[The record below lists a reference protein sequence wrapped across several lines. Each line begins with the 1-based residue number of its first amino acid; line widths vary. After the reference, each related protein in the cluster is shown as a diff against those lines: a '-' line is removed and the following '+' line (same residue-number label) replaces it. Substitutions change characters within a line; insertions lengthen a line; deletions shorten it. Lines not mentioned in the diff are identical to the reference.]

1 MKIGGV
7 EIKGPAEEVLVLP
20 RLEGEN
26 IVIRARAVLDMDEF
40 EAQQPAPAPPG
51 IRTKDGWKQNPEDKT
66 YKQQMDQHGEARFAY
81 MVLKS
86 LEPSEIEWE
95 QVDIDDPSTW
105 LKWQDELKGAGISS
119 TEINRIIVCVMQA
132 NALDEAKLKEARE
145 VFLRGPVQE
154 LSESYGHAIELES
167 TLSGELVSG
176 SESDPQE

>member
-7 EIKGPAEEVLVLP
+7 EVEGPAEEVLVLP

-40 EAQQPAPAPPG
+40 EALCPTPVPPG
-51 IRTKDGWKQNPEDKT
+51 IRTKEGFKPNEKDET
-66 YKQQMDQHGEARFAY
+66 YRQRVAQHGELRFAY

-95 QVDIDDPSTW
+95 KVNIDTPATWVD
-105 LKWQDELKGAGISS
+105 WQDELKEAGVSS
-119 TEINRIIVCVMQA
+119 TEVNRIIVCVMQA

-145 VFLRGPVQE
+145 VFLHGPVQE
-154 LSESYGHAIELES
+154 LDEYYGPDIAPENTPSGEAASDSESS
-167 TLSGELVSG
+167 
-176 SESDPQE
+176 PQE

>member
-26 IVIRARAVLDMDEF
+26 IVIRTRAVSDMDEF
-40 EAQQPAPAPPG
+40 EALCPLPTPPG
-51 IRTKDGWKQNPEDKT
+51 IRTKDGWKPNANDET
-66 YKQQMDQHGEARFAY
+66 YKQRIELHGELRFAY

-86 LEPSEIEWE
+86 LEPSDVEWE
-95 QVDIDDPSTW
+95 RINISDPSTW
-105 LKWQDELKGAGISS
+105 MEWQKELKEAGISS

-154 LSESYGHAIELES
+154 LSEYCGPDTELEN
-167 TLSGELVSG
+167 TPSGDPASV
-176 SESDPQE
+176 SESVPQE